1 MKSKLDKIQVGVGEY
16 YSHLLRWDAWINGR
30 TKSGQAS
37 SLLCAKLQE
46 REQRINERLEYLAG
60 VRGMSLD
67 QLKAAILSG
76 EVEDSEL
83 EKISED

>member
-1 MKSKLDKIQVGVGEY
+1 
-16 YSHLLRWDAWINGR
+16 
-30 TKSGQAS
+30 
-37 SLLCAKLQE
+37 LLCAKLQE

-76 EVEDSEL
+76 EVEDAEL
-83 EKISED
+83 EKITED